1 MPAAHK
7 MLRARREEIFLLLGI
22 SEEQRRHHG
31 RWDMRRFSVVRVS
44 TLGCILIV
52 LTAQAGC
59 AQTTKTLNETSAK
72 RMVIDQM
79 KTKGDVFLV
88 QLDSV
93 VDEIHSPTRE
103 DYIAGSYAEASP
115 KAAVQRLLKSG
126 YLNQS
131 REDLKLINIT
141 GTYKTEGNVCGKEVY
156 TFALS
161 MQPSSPVVSG
171 QYTYNHLYQD
181 GQQGMKIDGPV
192 TGEVKP
198 DGSVTLFY
206 GPMNARSDYTIKA
219 DGTSIILDGPKFF
232 SCTKVVATGSGPG
245 GFITV
250 PKYSYAYADKLKAL
264 LDASGKLKAGTIKVD
279 DVHNLLLETD
289 TIATARC
296 AIHIDLNAAGAA
308 VLGKAIL
315 PDQREVTFRKQPD
328 GTWVLPAN

>member
-1 MPAAHK
+1 
-7 MLRARREEIFLLLGI
+7 
-22 SEEQRRHHG
+22 
-31 RWDMRRFSVVRVS
+31 MRQLSLVRVS
-44 TLGCILIV
+44 AVACILIV
-52 LTAQAGC
+52 LTAQTGC
-59 AQTTKTLNETSAK
+59 AQTTKTLNEASAK
-72 RMVIDQM
+72 RMMIEQL
-79 KTKGDVFLV
+79 KTNGDVFLV
-88 QLDSV
+88 QLNSV
-93 VDEIHSPTRE
+93 GDEIHSPTRE
-103 DYIAGSYAEASP
+103 DYVTGSYAEASP

-131 REDLKLINIT
+131 REDLRLINIT
-141 GTYKTEGNVCGKEVY
+141 GTYKAEGNVCGKEVY
-156 TFALS
+156 TFSLS
-161 MQPSSPVVSG
+161 MQPSSPAVSG

-192 TGEVKP
+192 TGEVMP
-198 DGSVTLFY
+198 DGTLTLFY

-219 DGTSIILDGPKFF
+219 DGTTIVLDGPKFF
-232 SCTKVVATGSGPG
+232 SCTKVIATGTGPG
-245 GFITV
+245 GFIAV
-250 PKYSYAYADKLKAL
+250 PKYSYSYTEKFKAL
-264 LDASGKLKAGTIKVD
+264 LDATGKLKAGTIKVD